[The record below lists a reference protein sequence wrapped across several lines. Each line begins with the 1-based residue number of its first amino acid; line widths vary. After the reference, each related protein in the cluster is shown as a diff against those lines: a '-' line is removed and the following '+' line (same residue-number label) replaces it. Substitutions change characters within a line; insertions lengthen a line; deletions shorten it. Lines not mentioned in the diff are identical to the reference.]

1 MITGVDIVQEQIRVA
16 AGQKL
21 PPPKDIEFRG
31 HAIECRINAEDP
43 FSSPLARA
51 RSATGTSRAA
61 PASASIPMYQTATR
75 CPSTTTR

>member
-21 PPPKDIEFRG
+21 RYKQKDIEFRG

-43 FSSPLARA
+43 FKFTP
-51 RSATGTSRAA
+51 
-61 PASASIPMYQTATR
+61 
-75 CPSTTTR
+75 CPGKITN